1 MHESNHHYDQILTD
15 KKVDDEQIE
24 ERQQARCEKP
34 DHKKRQNYPK
44 IFFSTVTQSVKIQ
57 RKLFSQE

>member
-1 MHESNHHYDQILTD
+1 MHEADHHYDRILTD

-34 DHKKRQNYPK
+34 DHKKDK
-44 IFFSTVTQSVKIQ
+44 II
-57 RKLFSQE
+57 RKLSFQRQRNQ